1 MISNDFSSFNFYPT
15 ILLAHC
21 YKITIKEVGSNNNMI
36 LQLKS
41 TFTSLCPNKIL
52 LIPLKNTQN
61 VIFLK
66 KIGILILILKFE
78 KLREIRQTLPPV
90 NIRERGDHLLMGQ
103 VPSGVQRKFRR
114 RESGP
119 VGATGARM

>member
-66 KIGILILILKFE
+66 KNRNFDPHFK
-78 KLREIRQTLPPV
+78 V
-90 NIRERGDHLLMGQ
+90 
-103 VPSGVQRKFRR
+103 
-114 RESGP
+114 
-119 VGATGARM
+119 